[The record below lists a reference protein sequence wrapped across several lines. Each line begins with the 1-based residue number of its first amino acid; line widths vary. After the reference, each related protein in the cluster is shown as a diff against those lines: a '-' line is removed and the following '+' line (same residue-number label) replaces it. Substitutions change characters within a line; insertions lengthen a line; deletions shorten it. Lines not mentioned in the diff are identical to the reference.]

1 MIKYENVPILNH
13 KTDIVLLRQ
22 RQETVPGM
30 KRKRRVRKTS
40 FTCVMMMMVF
50 IVFVEASRVN
60 FMLINTLVEQV
71 FIDYKFKKVYDN
83 IFDNLFLNLPLVF
96 SFTTNPP
103 PTLFRVR

>member
-40 FTCVMMMMVF
+40 FTCVMMMMMAF

-71 FIDYKFKKVYDN
+71 FIDYKSKKFM
-83 IFDNLFLNLPLVF
+83 IMFLIIY
-96 SFTTNPP
+96 S
-103 PTLFRVR
+103 